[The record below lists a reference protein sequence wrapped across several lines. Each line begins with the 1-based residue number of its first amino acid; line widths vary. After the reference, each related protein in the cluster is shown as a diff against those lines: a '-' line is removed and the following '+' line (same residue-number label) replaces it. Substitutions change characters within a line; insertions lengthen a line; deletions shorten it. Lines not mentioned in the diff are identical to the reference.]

1 MKQNQMNQSRPC
13 YLFLSRG
20 GLLQIMY
27 VYTLTMNLEKHS
39 RDLRCS
45 DWPFEKHIQVVDLL
59 VSSAVQQDINQKFS
73 SYKNPHLILNLNMNR
88 ADSSLQIKRLMPQKM
103 LKQRLY
109 SDHCKGKLGSFSNL
123 KCILN
128 LAFNYKKFA
137 FKSPYLSHWLDV
149 IFL

>member
-1 MKQNQMNQSRPC
+1 MM
-13 YLFLSRG
+13 FLVSQ
-20 GLLQIMY
+20 GLSSASNHVCLHFDYEFRKTFEGFEMFR
-27 VYTLTMNLEKHS
+27 NGH
-39 RDLRCS
+39 LRS
-45 DWPFEKHIQVVDLL
+45 IFQVVDLL
-59 VSSAVQQDINQKFS
+59 VSSAVQQYINQKFS
-73 SYKNPHLILNLNMNR
+73 SNKNSHLILNLNMNR

-128 LAFNYKKFA
+128 LAFSQKKFA